1 MCAHTQRQTPYP
13 CLPLPCYS
21 SSWGYFAYQTWHNE
35 EILYGVWGQTAGVD
49 LKGDTATS
57 SGQLNKPDT
66 YEPGSLLELLSF
78 ELSSRK
84 EV

>member
-1 MCAHTQRQTPYP
+1 M
-13 CLPLPCYS
+13 
-21 SSWGYFAYQTWHNE
+21 
-35 EILYGVWGQTAGVD
+35 D

-84 EV
+84 EA